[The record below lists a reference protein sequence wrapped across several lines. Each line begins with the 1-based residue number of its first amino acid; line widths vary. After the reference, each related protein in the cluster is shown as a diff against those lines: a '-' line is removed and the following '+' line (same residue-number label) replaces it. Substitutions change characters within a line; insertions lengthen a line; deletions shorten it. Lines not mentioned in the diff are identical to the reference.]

1 MPYRR
6 NMTADYG
13 NYPLPSYDR
22 VNTSNKYLGTRD
34 TPNSEEQIPDCKDYK
49 SAYPISLAM

>member
-13 NYPLPSYDR
+13 NYPLPSYNR
-22 VNTSNKYLGTRD
+22 VNTSNKYLTTRD
-34 TPNSEEQIPDCKDYK
+34 TPNSEEVIPDCKDYK
-49 SAYPISLAM
+49 SVYPVSLTM

>member
-13 NYPLPSYDR
+13 NYPLPNHDR
-22 VNTSNKYLGTRD
+22 VNTSNKYLRTE
-34 TPNSEEQIPDCKDYK
+34 TPNSEEQIPDCKGYK
-49 SAYPISLAM
+49 SVNQISLAM